1 MRKLRPVHILFCIIL
16 SLAVITSV
24 FSVFYAYADEETD
37 ETDKATETQ
46 TGETGE
52 PDTLESIEVITLGLK
67 TEYQIDDPL
76 DVEGGKIKCEYS
88 SGKSEEIDLTSD
100 MVKGFDSSKA
110 GPLTLKVE
118 YLGKTAEYSVM
129 VNSRFPDGFENL
141 KLVSKIYDFQE
152 RGVYVTG
159 VRPGTKLSDFL
170 KEISFVEYYGD
181 RISVLDSNTK
191 VVGDPVI
198 HTGMTVVLSL
208 PDNNEYQRN
217 IVVIGDTNG
226 DGNASLTDMLQIA
239 AHLEGKTRLKGA
251 YEEAGKIT
259 GKGSVSREDL
269 TFMKDLVLGR
279 TKLD

>member
-46 TGETGE
+46 SGETGG
-52 PDTLESIEVITLGLK
+52 PDTLESIEVLGLK
-67 TEYQIDDPL
+67 TKYQINDPL

-88 SGKSEEIDLTSD
+88 SGKSEEIDLTFD

-129 VNSRFPDGFENL
+129 VEDR

-152 RGVYVTG
+152 SWVYVTG

-191 VVGDPVI
+191 VVGDPVL
-198 HTGMTVVLSL
+198 HTGMTVVLTL
-208 PDNNEYQRN
+208 LDNNEYQRN